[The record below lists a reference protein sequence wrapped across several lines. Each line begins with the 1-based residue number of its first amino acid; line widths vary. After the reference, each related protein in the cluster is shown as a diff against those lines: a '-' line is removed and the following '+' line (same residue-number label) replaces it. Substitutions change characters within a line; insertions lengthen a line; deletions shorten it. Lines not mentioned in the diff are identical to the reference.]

1 MLTPLREVTVSGD
14 ALTRGAQHGEALRK
28 EIQDFVRDDFA
39 RVNRIRHAPLPA
51 ARIWRIVDEHRQV
64 LEAQVPELAREVQG
78 LARGADIRYEEALLL
93 QLRRELLGAPAGP
106 AGGDCSTLAVRD
118 ARGRRLAQT
127 VDQDG
132 LIADLGIVLRILPEH
147 DGAPEVLMFT
157 FAGLLGYLG
166 LNSFGLGVSINLLTS
181 DMGGP
186 GVPPYLL
193 VREALARPDA
203 ASVVGRL
210 EALPRASARALTLFD
225 ARGVTCC
232 EFTPSRLRAWHADSL
247 LRTNHFLHE
256 ELVPDD
262 RLNIFSR
269 NGSRRRLELLK
280 AGLASAVDD
289 ASTFTLLSDHSLF
302 PTGLCAHAEGDVRR
316 PDTVAAVVM
325 RPDEGVLSVTKGNP
339 CRATPVEFRLSRPPD
354 AARIAPVL
362 NEAAS
367 C

>member
-1 MLTPLREVTVSGD
+1 MTVSGD

-39 RVNRIRHAPLPA
+39 RVNRIRHAPLSA

-64 LEAQVPELAREVQG
+64 LEAEVPELAREVQG

-93 QLRRELLGAPAGP
+93 QLRRELIGAPAGP

-118 ARGRRLAQT
+118 AQGRRMAQT

-181 DMGGP
+181 DMEGP

-193 VREALARPDA
+193 VREALTRPDA
-203 ASVVGRL
+203 ASAVDRL
-210 EALPRASARALTLFD
+210 GALRRASARALTLFD
-225 ARGVTCC
+225 AQGVTCC
-232 EFTPSRLRAWHADSL
+232 EFTPSRLRVWQAHSF

-256 ELVPDD
+256 ELVPHD

-269 NGSRRRLELLK
+269 NGSRKRLELLK
-280 AGLASAVDD
+280 AGLPAAVDD

-302 PTGLCAHAEGDVRR
+302 PTGLCAHAEGDIRR

-325 RPDEGVLSVTKGNP
+325 RPDEGVLSVVKGNP
-339 CRATPVEFRLSRPPD
+339 CRATPVRFQLSRPPD
-354 AARIAPVL
+354 AARVAPVL